1 MKKIVKQT
9 ILIITAV
16 FIFMAFT
23 ACMDKKPKQY
33 RYEFFDTFDTIVQVI
48 GYGESEKEFSKYAK
62 YTHDRFSELH
72 KLFDIYNDY
81 EGVNNL
87 KTINDNAGKT
97 AVKVDNSLIDLIEF
111 CINTTQTI
119 SNKVNIAMGPVL
131 KIWHEYRT
139 EGMLHPE
146 NAKLPPMDELQKAK
160 LLTNIQDIVI
170 DKANSTVFLRKEG
183 MSLDVGAVAKGYATE
198 LVTNELQDKGF
209 TSFIISGGGN
219 IKTVGTPQDPTK
231 KSWGIGLQNP
241 FYFDDNSL
249 ENLIDTAF
257 VSDTSVVTSGDYQRF
272 YTVDGKR
279 YHHLIDPD
287 TLMPQNIYS
296 SVTLMTESSTL
307 ADFLSTALFI
317 TPYNEGRRLVDSM
330 DGVEAYWIFPDGIIE
345 YTPRFKEVLKNL
357 GDTTNNK

>member
-1 MKKIVKQT
+1 MKKIVRQT

-16 FIFMAFT
+16 FIFTALT
-23 ACMDKKPKQY
+23 ACIDKKPKQY
-33 RYEFFDTFDTIVQVI
+33 GYEFFDTFDTIVQVI
-48 GYGESEKEFSKYAK
+48 GYSESEKEFSEYAK

-81 EGVNNL
+81 KGVNNL

-97 AVKVDNSLIDLIEF
+97 AVEVDNSLIDLIEF
-111 CINTTQTI
+111 CINTNQTI

-146 NAKLPPMDELQKAK
+146 NAKLPPMDELQKAMS
-160 LLTNIQDIVI
+160 LTNIQDIVI
-170 DKANSTVFLRKEG
+170 DKANSTIYLKKEG
-183 MSLDVGAVAKGYATE
+183 MSLDVGAVAKGYVTQ

-219 IKTVGTPQDPTK
+219 IKAVGAPQDPTK
-231 KSWGIGLQNP
+231 QLWGIGLQNP
-241 FYFDDNSL
+241 FYFDDNSQ

-257 VSDTSVVTSGDYQRF
+257 VSDTSVVTSGDYQRY

-279 YHHLIDPD
+279 YHHLIDTD

-296 SVTLMTESSTL
+296 AVTVMTENSKL

-317 TPYNEGRRLVDSM
+317 TPYDEGRKLVDSI
-330 DGVEAYWIFPDGIIE
+330 DGVEAYWIFPDGTIKN
-345 YTPRFKEVLKNL
+345 TTQFNKLLKSSGATKN
-357 GDTTNNK
+357 